1 MTTSTNVSRG
11 AATMALLSMAIG
23 AFGIGMTEF
32 VSMGLLPGIAGD
44 LLQPL
49 YEARQE
55 DAIAQAGILI
65 SLYALGVVIG
75 APTIAAFVARFPRR
89 RVMVILVAA
98 LLVTNALTF
107 VAPTF
112 ETMAATRLLSGLPH
126 GAFFGMSTVI
136 ASEILGPKRRGW
148 GVAMVMSGLT
158 VANVV
163 GVPGGTFLGQHFG
176 WRAAYVVVAMVF
188 ALALVMCWLFIPHH
202 GGDRTRSFLAEF
214 GVFRI
219 PQVWM
224 TLLLGAVGFGAFFS
238 IYSYISTLM
247 TEAAGGPE
255 WAVPI
260 ALMSIGL
267 GMVVGNIIGGRLAD
281 LSVKKT
287 IVIGL
292 TLVGIASGGVAVASS
307 WPVALAAALFVFG
320 ALSQTAVPGIQLRL
334 LDVSGPYQAI
344 GAALNHSA
352 LNIGNSVGAALG
364 GVVIAAGLGYAAP
377 AWLGIV
383 MSFAGVGIALA
394 SFAMDKRRV
403 TVAV

>member
-1 MTTSTNVSRG
+1 
-11 AATMALLSMAIG
+11 MALLSMAIG

-32 VSMGLLPGIAGD
+32 VSMGLLPGVAKD
-44 LLQPL
+44 LLHEL
-49 YEARQE
+49 FVTRQE

-75 APTIAAFVARFPRR
+75 APTIAAFVARFPRH
-89 RVMVILVAA
+89 RVMVILAAA
-98 LLVTNALTF
+98 LLVANALTV

-112 ETMAATRLLSGLPH
+112 ETMAATRFLSGLPH

-136 ASEILGPKRRGW
+136 ASEILGPSRRGW

-163 GVPGGTFLGQHFG
+163 GVPGGTFLGQYFG
-176 WRAAYVVVAMVF
+176 WRAAYVVVAAVF
-188 ALALVMCWLFIPHH
+188 VLALVMCWLFIPR
-202 GGDRTRSFLAEF
+202 GGGGKSRSFLAEF

-281 LSVKKT
+281 LSVAKT

-292 TLVGIASGGVAVASS
+292 TLVGLASGLVAVASA
-307 WPVALAAALFVFG
+307 WPVPLAVALFVFG

-334 LDVSGPYQAI
+334 LDVAGEYQGI

-352 LNIGNSVGAALG
+352 LNIGNSAGAALG

-377 AWLGIV
+377 AWLGILL
-383 MSFAGVGIALA
+383 SFAGVGIALA
-394 SFAMDKRRV
+394 SFAMDRRRAA
-403 TVAV
+403 VAA